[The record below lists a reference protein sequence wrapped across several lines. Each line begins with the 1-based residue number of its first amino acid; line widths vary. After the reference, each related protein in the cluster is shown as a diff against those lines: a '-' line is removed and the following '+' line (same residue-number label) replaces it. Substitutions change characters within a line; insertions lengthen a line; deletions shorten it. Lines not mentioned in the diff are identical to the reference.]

1 MGEDDESKRTHNHDY
16 TESALIE
23 HLRAVNDTY
32 QRLPTTTD
40 LDQYNNEY
48 DPAITPH
55 PQTYISR
62 FGSWTAALEAAFPD
76 PELCRELWRVANHLD
91 RRPYQDDLDEHSRF
105 GSRAY
110 QQRFGSWETAL
121 EVAEFDPSVR
131 IPDDFLIADLWR
143 VALLDETY
151 SETESKTNKPV
162 FSAID
167 DWWSLSVEKLQQH
180 GNYSYRTY
188 IRRLGGSRSGLV
200 GSEQQ
205 VGLRSFQGLLTAI
218 YSIFKG

>member
-1 MGEDDESKRTHNHDY
+1 MGEDDESKKTYNRSY

-40 LDQYNNEY
+40 LEQYNDEY

-76 PELCRELWRVANHLD
+76 PELCRELWRVANQLD
-91 RRPYQDDLDEHSRF
+91 RRPYQNDLDEHSRF
-105 GSRAY
+105 DTRAY
-110 QQRFGSWETAL
+110 QQRFGSWDTAL
-121 EVAEFDPSVR
+121 KAAEFNPSVR
-131 IPDDFLIADLWR
+131 IPDDFLIADLRR
-143 VALLDETY
+143 VARLDETY
-151 SETESKTNKPV
+151 SETESETRKPV
-162 FSAID
+162 FSVID

-180 GNYSYRTY
+180 GNYSYQTY
-188 IRRLGGSRSGLV
+188 IRRLGGSRGGLT

-205 VGLRSFQGLLTAI
+205 VGLLSF
-218 YSIFKG
+218 KD